1 MTSFSNKWTETRSE
15 SIRDRIRESIS
26 PNDPLKNKIETATKQ
41 INSYIAKL
49 DSDLARVRTKESAL
63 FEKVVSSLRNHKP
76 ERATMIA
83 NELVEVRKMNTI
95 VTKSSL
101 ALDQIA
107 LRLTTIRDFGDVV
120 ENLNPAIVV
129 MKSLKSGLNN
139 IVPDT
144 EAELGSLD
152 ALLKEIL
159 NDVGSLGDIA
169 PSPIV
174 ASEEANKIME
184 EATDTADRKLRE
196 RFPPLPA
203 SLLKNTDLEQID
215 Y

>member
-1 MTSFSNKWTETRSE
+1 MTSFSNKWTEKRSE
-15 SIRDRIRESIS
+15 SIRDRIRESIA

-120 ENLNPAIVV
+120 ENLNPAIAV
-129 MKSLKSGLNN
+129 MKSLKSGLSN

-159 NDVGSLGDIA
+159 NDVGSLGDTA
-169 PSPIV
+169 TSPII

-196 RFPPLPA
+196 RFPPLPD
-203 SLLKNTDLEQID
+203 SLVKNTDLEQLD

>member
-1 MTSFSNKWTETRSE
+1 MTSFSNKWTEKRSE

-49 DSDLARVRTKESAL
+49 DSDLARVRTKDSAL
-63 FEKVVSSLRNHKP
+63 FEKVVSSLRSHKP

-83 NELVEVRKMNTI
+83 NELVEVRKMNKI

-101 ALDQIA
+101 ALNQIA

-120 ENLNPAIVV
+120 ENLNPAIAV

-169 PSPIV
+169 TSPIV

-196 RFPPLPA
+196 RFPPLPD
-203 SLLKNTDLEQID
+203 SLVKNTDLEQID

>member
-1 MTSFSNKWTETRSE
+1 MSSFSNKWTEKRSE
-15 SIRDRIRESIS
+15 SIGDRIRESIS
-26 PNDPLKNKIETATKQ
+26 PNDPLRNKIETATKQ
-41 INSYIAKL
+41 INSYLAKL
-49 DSDLARVRTKESAL
+49 DSDLARVRAKDSAL
-63 FEKVVSSLRNHKP
+63 FEKVVSSLRSHKP

-83 NELVEVRKMNTI
+83 NELVEVRKMNKI

-101 ALDQIA
+101 ALNQIA

-120 ENLNPAIVV
+120 ENLNPSIAV
-129 MKSLKSGLNN
+129 MKSLKSGLNDV
-139 IVPDT
+139 VPNT
-144 EAELGSLD
+144 QEELGDLD

-169 PSPIV
+169 PSQIG

-203 SLLKNTDLEQID
+203 SLLKNTDMEQID

>member
-1 MTSFSNKWTETRSE
+1 
-15 SIRDRIRESIS
+15 
-26 PNDPLKNKIETATKQ
+26 
-41 INSYIAKL
+41 
-49 DSDLARVRTKESAL
+49 
-63 FEKVVSSLRNHKP
+63 
-76 ERATMIA
+76 MIA
-83 NELVEVRKMNTI
+83 NELVEVRKMNKI

-101 ALDQIA
+101 ALNQIA

-120 ENLNPAIVV
+120 ENLNPSIAV

-139 IVPDT
+139 VVPDT

-152 ALLKEIL
+152 DLLKDIL
-159 NDVGSLGDIA
+159 NDVGSIGDIA
-169 PSPIV
+169 PSPIA